1 MKKTS
6 SVWIFQKGVEVS
18 KLSIL
23 NEFWEF
29 LKVRKKWW
37 LLPIVVIMF
46 LLGLL
51 ILFTESSAVA
61 PFIYTL
67 F

>member
-1 MKKTS
+1 M
-6 SVWIFQKGVEVS
+6 S
-18 KLSIL
+18 KASLFK
-23 NEFWEF
+23 EFWEF
-29 LKVRKKWW
+29 LMTRKKWW
-37 LLPIVVIMF
+37 LLPIMIILL

-51 ILFTESSAVA
+51 IIFTESSAVA

>member
-1 MKKTS
+1 M
-6 SVWIFQKGVEVS
+6 S
-18 KLSIL
+18 KLTIVK
-23 NEFWEF
+23 EFWGF

-37 LLPIVVIMF
+37 LLPIVIFLALLAILVI
-46 LLGLL
+46 L
-51 ILFTESSAVA
+51 TESSAVA

>member
-1 MKKTS
+1 M
-6 SVWIFQKGVEVS
+6 S
-18 KLSIL
+18 KLAIVK
-23 NEFWEF
+23 EFWGF

-37 LLPIVVIMF
+37 LLPIVIFLALLAILVI
-46 LLGLL
+46 L
-51 ILFTESSAVA
+51 TESSAVA